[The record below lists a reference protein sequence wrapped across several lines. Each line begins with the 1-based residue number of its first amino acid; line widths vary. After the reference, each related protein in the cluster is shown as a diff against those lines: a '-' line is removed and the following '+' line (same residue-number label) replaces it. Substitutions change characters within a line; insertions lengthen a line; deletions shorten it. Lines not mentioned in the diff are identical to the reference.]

1 MKILFFTSLLLMGS
15 VACAGTP
22 LDKQAIQLS
31 VAAGNIPQQRL
42 DINQKLT
49 QQEYAELK
57 AADRAVLNQELDSLE
72 SNALAGDDAVAAQ
85 NKVNGIL
92 AQAFADSKLVCTYEQ
107 ALGSNM
113 KKRQC
118 MTVAAKKKS
127 YDNTQKTLETQK
139 TPSNPFATN

>member
-1 MKILFFTSLLLMGS
+1 MKIVFFSSLLLMSS
-15 VACAGTP
+15 VAWAGTP

-42 DINQKLT
+42 DINQKIT
-49 QQEYAELK
+49 QQEYAELT
-57 AADRAVLNQELDSLE
+57 AEDRVVLNQELDSLE
-72 SNALAGDDAVAAQ
+72 SNALAGNDAVAAQ

-92 AQAFADSKLVCTYEQ
+92 TRAFADSKLVCTYEQ

-127 YDNTQKTLETQK
+127 YDNTQKTIETQK
-139 TPSNPFATN
+139 TPSYPFATN